1 MTDIAAQSV
10 ADRLG
15 RRLTMWGGGSVVL
28 GGALAIASPSPAV
41 RAFGVQSAGWGAID
55 LLIAGA
61 GSLSKKPAKSSTLQ
75 KTLWVNAGLDAGYIA
90 AGAHVAVRKPLF
102 GGRITA
108 AEAVGHGV
116 AVVVQ
121 GAALLVLDTVHARAL
136 S

>member
-15 RRLTMWGGGSVVL
+15 RHLTTWGGASVVL
-28 GGALAIASPSPAV
+28 GGALGIAGRSPSI

-61 GSLSKKPAKSSTLQ
+61 GALSKKPPTTSKLR
-75 KTLWVNAGLDAGYIA
+75 KTLWVNAGLDVGYIA
-90 AGAHVAVRKPLF
+90 AGAHVAVRKPRF
-102 GGRITA
+102 GGRITVEEA
-108 AEAVGHGV
+108 AGHGV

-121 GAALLVLDTVHARAL
+121 GAALLLLDTVHARAL
-136 S
+136 G